1 MTGRVIDGTV
11 CVWCLCV
18 CLSWDKEG
26 PVSGP
31 GTPST
36 PFCPHALPTDK
47 QRLIFERN
55 EAAAAVEAEA
65 AVVLRSEAAAAF
77 AAYITAEAAAKAAR
91 VRCVEAAA
99 AAAAH
104 DEAAVVRRVQ
114 NKALEPKLAAYNIDT
129 HRLPL
134 SPSVANIKA
143 NTVNSLSVVIPSAV
157 NIMPGAFSDT
167 GKKESP
173 SSSTKCTHTP

>member
-1 MTGRVIDGTV
+1 MADLWVNV

-18 CLSWDKEG
+18 SLSWDKEG
-26 PVSGP
+26 PGSGP
-31 GTPST
+31 RHGTPKT
-36 PFCPHALPTDK
+36 TFCPHALLPTDK

-55 EAAAAVEAEA
+55 EAAAAVDAEA

-77 AAYITAEAAAKAAR
+77 AAYIAAEAAATAAK

-114 NKALEPKLAAYNIDT
+114 NKTLEPKLAAYNVEREQT
-129 HRLPL
+129 KLAGML
-134 SPSVANIKA
+134 SDDLLEGASVITGGARGGEQGGIEA
-143 NTVNSLSVVIPSAV
+143 SSADMLYLLLTC
-157 NIMPGAFSDT
+157 IT
-167 GKKESP
+167 
-173 SSSTKCTHTP
+173 CC